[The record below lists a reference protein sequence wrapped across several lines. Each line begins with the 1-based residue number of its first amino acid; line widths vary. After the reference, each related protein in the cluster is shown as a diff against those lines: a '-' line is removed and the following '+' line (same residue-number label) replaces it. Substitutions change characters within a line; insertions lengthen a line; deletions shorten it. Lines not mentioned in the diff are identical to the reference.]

1 MKQSGVVGKGGFLK
15 LYIRGKSSRALE
27 YLLCGHQW
35 KYDELY
41 NDCVYNSVD
50 MSGRGQFIRK
60 NIAPLTG
67 AEVNLLTDE
76 TVQKLICYAPP

>member
-1 MKQSGVVGKGGFLK
+1 VVISGSTTNYTTTA
-15 LYIRGKSSRALE
+15 YIIRLTSLGE
-27 YLLCGHQW
+27 V
-35 KYDELY
+35 
-41 NDCVYNSVD
+41 N
-50 MSGRGQFIRK
+50 FIRK